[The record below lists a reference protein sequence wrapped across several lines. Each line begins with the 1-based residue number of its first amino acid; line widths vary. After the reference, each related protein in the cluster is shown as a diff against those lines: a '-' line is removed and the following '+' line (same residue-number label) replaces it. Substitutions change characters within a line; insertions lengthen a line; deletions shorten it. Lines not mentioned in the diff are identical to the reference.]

1 METSL
6 TAKKTGKIFFI
17 MVMAS
22 VVLSVAL
29 STVEFFVEKKRLDQ
43 EFVESIGPVPRRLSE
58 SLENPMWILD
68 AKMAQKLVDLEMENR
83 KIHAVI
89 VREADDKTVFVARKR
104 DENGSI
110 VNAESSVSGKHIL
123 KKEKIQSVHGGKTIG
138 HADIWF
144 SKETV
149 NASLRSR
156 LKYMFIKVVLMSVL
170 LSGLLLGI
178 IKVTLLNRIN
188 EVIQGLDRVGK
199 EIESASDRVFS
210 TGQHLQEGTSRQ
222 AAAVEETSASLEEIA
237 SMIQQNARNVSHS
250 NNLMIETSGVVS
262 QAAGSMTELT
272 ASMEKIS
279 ATGSQTKKVI
289 RTIEEIAFQT
299 NLLALNAAVEA
310 ARAGESG
317 AGFAVVAEEVRNL
330 AVRSG
335 EAAKNT
341 AALIEASVEGIRN
354 GTQLVFKANEAFGR
368 VSEGA
373 RKVAELLEEVTAA
386 SQDQAEGIRQV
397 SRAMTEIDKVTQ
409 ENAAGVEET
418 GSAIAEIESQIKR
431 IRDFVVELLS
441 MTGGKKSSM
450 DRFPENAEN
459 ISAFSPSLRTG
470 SGAEKKTALFP
481 KPSSSRTVLAEDSSD
496 ESNDF

>member
-1 METSL
+1 
-6 TAKKTGKIFFI
+6 

-29 STVEFFVEKKRLDQ
+29 STVEFFMEKKRLDQ
-43 EFVESIGPVPRRLSE
+43 EFTESIGPVPRRLVD

-68 AKMAQKLVDLEMENR
+68 AKVAQRLVDLEMENR

-89 VREADDKTVFVARKR
+89 VREADDKTVFVSRKR
-104 DENGSI
+104 DENDKIIKAEGSI
-110 VNAESSVSGKHIL
+110 SGKHIL
-123 KKEKIQSVHGGKTIG
+123 KKEKIHSVQGGKIIG
-138 HADIWF
+138 YVDIWF
-144 SKETV
+144 SKKTV
-149 NASLRSR
+149 DAALVSL
-156 LKYMFIKVVLMSVL
+156 LKHMGIKVTVMSVL

-178 IKVTLLNRIN
+178 IKMTLLNRIN

-250 NNLMIETSGVVS
+250 NSLMSETAGVVS
-262 QAAGSMTELT
+262 QAAGAMTELT
-272 ASMEKIS
+272 SSMEKIS
-279 ATGSQTKKVI
+279 STGDQTKKVI

-330 AVRSG
+330 AMRSG

-341 AALIEASVEGIRN
+341 AALIEASVEGIRK
-354 GTQLVFKANEAFGR
+354 GTQLVFKTNEAFGR
-368 VSEGA
+368 VADGS

-418 GSAIAEIESQIKR
+418 GAAIAEIEGQIKR
-431 IRDFVVELLS
+431 IKRFVMELVSLS
-441 MTGGKKSSM
+441 GRGKKR
-450 DRFPENAEN
+450 DTAQFPENAE
-459 ISAFSPSLRTG
+459 TG
-470 SGAEKKTALFP
+470 SVFPPSPKTDFRAEK
-481 KPSSSRTVLAEDSSD
+481 
-496 ESNDF
+496 N